1 MNRTNIRNS
10 YTFVIKSG
18 IIREAIRET
27 AESGQTNRLDLQTE
41 HTEGDKSENK
51 AEIETHL
58 NKGT

>member
-1 MNRTNIRNS
+1 MNRTNIRNR

-41 HTEGDKSENK
+41 HTEGDIYGSFCITFRIS
-51 AEIETHL
+51 ADR
-58 NKGT
+58 